1 MAENWEFSEDEI
13 RDKLAELGYS
23 NIPREK
29 LQEFA
34 NGKGFVR
41 LSKLNSLFDTHVT
54 SIQN

>member
-1 MAENWEFSEDEI
+1 MSSNWEFSEDEI

-34 NGKGFVR
+34 TGK
-41 LSKLNSLFDTHVT
+41 LFSCDSNKT
-54 SIQN
+54 IK